1 MRLSLI
7 LRALDPESAGG
18 GSVEAAT
25 EEVVT
30 ISRAELDKLRAEAFG
45 ASGLDSNLKLDDAKA
60 EWAEALKA
68 RDAEYSRAIAD
79 NDRKAAA
86 MERAY
91 KAALLDRE
99 LATALVGKPLVPG
112 AATQLICLWRDAF
125 EVIDD
130 DGVIQVVSKEGRSV
144 AQAVADRLSG
154 PEFAHFCLPSSR
166 GGTGQRG
173 QNRSATP
180 SPAPSAPRTLGEA
193 VVNQWREAASRNP
206 AGSNSPGWGRRR

>member
-7 LRALDPESAGG
+7 LRALDPDSAGG
-18 GSVEAAT
+18 GGAGASADDE
-25 EEVVT
+25 VT
-30 ISRAELDKLRAEAFG
+30 ISRAELDELRARAVA
-45 ASGLDSNLKLDDAKA
+45 ASGSDAKLDDANA
-60 EWAEALKA
+60 EWAAALKA
-68 RDAEYSRAIAD
+68 RDAEYSREIAD
-79 NDRKAAA
+79 NDRKAIAL
-86 MERAY
+86 ERAY
-91 KAALLDRE
+91 KSALLDRE

-112 AATQLICLWRDAF
+112 AAAQLIRLWRDGF

-130 DGVIQVVSKEGRSV
+130 DGALRVVSKEGRSV
-144 AQAVADRLSG
+144 DQAVSDRLSG

-173 QNRSATP
+173 QNRAATP

-206 AGSNSPGWGRRR
+206 ASAVAPGWGRRR